1 MSQQSTGPGRRVT
14 AFRIFVLAAAYFVT
28 GRLGLLAAIPPGYAT
43 VVWPPSGIALA
54 ALLLYG
60 PNLWPGVLLGSFAV
74 NVATSFDPSGGSAAL
89 RSVLIPLMIAGG
101 AALQA
106 LLGSLLVRRHVGSPL
121 ELLREQEVMKFFLLG
136 GPLSCVINAT
146 AGVGTLLLWD
156 SIRPEQVPFSWWT
169 WWVGDSIGVGVAAPL
184 ILIFLAHPRE
194 VWRRR
199 RTSVGIPLA
208 WVFLLT
214 VGLFAW
220 VNATEQSGIRAEFEE
235 RSKKAAI
242 SVQAKLDAAAHRVHS
257 LADLYTAVPD
267 ADRATFSTFARRTLE
282 LNPGL
287 HSLSWNPRVA
297 GPDREAF
304 ERRVRESGIPGFRI
318 VEKTPGGGTAPA
330 PPRDEYIVVLHAEPP
345 GSDGMPA
352 GFDVASDP
360 RGRDA
365 LRRAAETGRPSATG
379 RVTLARAKG
388 DEEGILLFIPVYSS
402 GQAPTGMEERR
413 RDLRGFAVGAIRVKE
428 ILREALD
435 PHGDPSVRVEV
446 RDDAVPEPDGVLWTS
461 ASPASA
467 AAKSSVRE
475 PRGLV
480 ESGRI
485 EVGGRA
491 WSIVCR
497 ASTPYLVHAHT
508 WRPWITLA
516 GGMLFMGLL
525 AAFLLVVTGKAV
537 IIERFG
543 AERAA
548 ELSAANLSLQ
558 REIDVRRQA
567 EEQLVRKESE
577 LRQAQKMEAVGRLAG
592 GIAHDFNNLLTAILG
607 YGNLMDSKLGAGS
620 PLREEL
626 AEILKA
632 GARATDLT
640 RQLLA
645 FSRRQILV
653 PRVLDLNVVVAEM
666 GNILRRLIGE
676 HIELITR
683 PQSDLGRVR
692 ADRSQVEQVIM
703 NLAINARDAMPKG
716 GRLILETRDAEL
728 DRHYAEIHPEV
739 QPGPYVMLA
748 VTDTGQGMDVETLAK
763 IFEPFFT
770 TKERGKGTG
779 LGLSTVYGI
788 VKQSG
793 GHIGVY
799 SEPGQGSV
807 FKVYLPRVE
816 GRAEARKAPAEEAVP
831 QGGSESVMVV
841 EDEDSVRTLICS
853 VLHAAGYEVLSA
865 RNGLEALETFR
876 SAANPVQLLITDIV
890 MPGMYGREL
899 AEKLTTAHPGLK
911 VLFVSGYTENGAL
924 RPGGL
929 AEGAAFLSKPFL
941 PETLMRAVREVMD
954 GG

>member
-1 MSQQSTGPGRRVT
+1 
-14 AFRIFVLAAAYFVT
+14 
-28 GRLGLLAAIPPGYAT
+28 
-43 VVWPPSGIALA
+43 
-54 ALLLYG
+54 
-60 PNLWPGVLLGSFAV
+60 
-74 NVATSFDPSGGSAAL
+74 
-89 RSVLIPLMIAGG
+89 
-101 AALQA
+101 
-106 LLGSLLVRRHVGSPL
+106 
-121 ELLREQEVMKFFLLG
+121 MKFFLLG
-136 GPLSCVINAT
+136 GPLSCVINST
-146 AGVGTLLLWD
+146 AGVGTLLLWG
-156 SIRPEQVPFSWWT
+156 SIRPEQVPFTWWT

-184 ILIFLAHPRE
+184 IFILLAHPRD

-199 RTSVGIPLA
+199 QASVGVPLA
-208 WVFLLT
+208 WVFFLT
-214 VGLFAW
+214 IGLFAW

-235 RSKKAAI
+235 RSKKAALA
-242 SVQAKLDAAAHRVHS
+242 VQSKLDAAVHRVHS
-257 LADLYTAVPD
+257 LADLYTSVPEV
-267 ADRATFSTFARRTLE
+267 DRSTFSTFARRTLE
-282 LNPGL
+282 LNPEI

-297 GPDREAF
+297 GPDRDSF
-304 ERRVRESGIPGFRI
+304 ERHAREAGYPGFRI
-318 VEKTPGGGTAPA
+318 VEKNPGGRPAPA
-330 PPRDEYIVVLHAEPP
+330 PPREEYIVVLHAEPP
-345 GSDGMPA
+345 GSDGIPA
-352 GFDVASDP
+352 GYDVASDP
-360 RGRDA
+360 RGRAA
-365 LRRAAETGRPSATG
+365 LRRASETGRPSATG
-379 RVTLARAKG
+379 RVKLAREKG
-388 DEEGILLFIPVYSS
+388 DEDGILVFIPVYSS
-402 GQAPTGMEERR
+402 GQAPTGMEDRR
-413 RDLRGFAVGAIRVKE
+413 RDLRGFAIGALRVNE
-428 ILREALD
+428 ILRGALD
-435 PHGDPSVRVEV
+435 PDADPNVRVEV
-446 RDDAVPEPDGVLWTS
+446 RDEAASDPDRVLWS
-461 ASPASA
+461 NGPPATGA
-467 AAKSSVRE
+467 VTNLPALQIERE
-475 PRGLV
+475 PVGLV

-497 ASTPYLVHAHT
+497 ATAPYLVHAHT

-548 ELSAANLSLQ
+548 ELSTANLSLQ
-558 REIDVRRQA
+558 REIDVRKQA
-567 EEQLVRKESE
+567 QEELVRKESE

-607 YGNLMDSKLGAGS
+607 YGNLMDAKLGAAS

-653 PRVLDLNVVVAEM
+653 PKVLDLNAVVDEM

-683 PQSDLGRVR
+683 AQPDLGRVR

-716 GRLILETRDAEL
+716 GRLMIETRDVNL
-728 DRHYAEIHPEV
+728 DEHYAGTHPEIR
-739 QPGPYVMLA
+739 PGPYVMLA
-748 VTDTGQGMDVETLAK
+748 VTDSGQGMDVETQAK

-793 GHIGVY
+793 GHVAVY

-816 GRAEARKAPAEEAVP
+816 GRAEARKAPADESAP
-831 QGGSESVMVV
+831 QGGSETVMVV
-841 EDEDSVRTLICS
+841 EDEESVRSLICS
-853 VLHAAGYEVLSA
+853 VLKAAGYEVFSA
-865 RNGLEALETFR
+865 GNGPEALEEFR
-876 SAANPVQLLITDIV
+876 KTSKPVHLLITDIV

-899 AEKLTTAHPGLK
+899 AGILTAAHPGLR
-911 VLFVSGYTENGAL
+911 VLFVSGYTENGVL

-929 AEGAAFLSKPFL
+929 DEGAAFLSKPFL

>member
-1 MSQQSTGPGRRVT
+1 VNVKTPGTGWLVT
-14 AFRIFVLAAAYFVT
+14 ALRILLLAAAYFVT

-60 PNLWPGVLLGSFAV
+60 PSLWPGVVLGSFAV
-74 NVATSFDPSGGSAAL
+74 NVATSFDASSGAASL
-89 RSVLIPLMIAGG
+89 RSVLIPLMIGGG
-101 AALQA
+101 AGLQA

-146 AGVGTLLLWD
+146 TGVGTLLLWG

-184 ILIFLAHPRE
+184 IFILLAEPRD

-199 RTSVGIPLA
+199 RISVGIPLA
-208 WVFLLT
+208 CVFFLT
-214 VGLFAW
+214 IGLFAW

-235 RSKKAAI
+235 RSKKAGI
-242 SVQAKLDAAAHRVHS
+242 SVQSKLDAALHRVHS

-282 LNPGL
+282 LNPGI
-287 HSLSWNPRVA
+287 HSLSWNPRVS
-297 GPDREAF
+297 GRDRDEF
-304 ERRVRESGIPGFRI
+304 ESQARASGYPGFRI
-318 VEKTPGGGTAPA
+318 VEKGPGGKPAPA
-330 PPRDEYIVVLHAEPP
+330 AAREEYIVVLHAEPP
-345 GSDGMPA
+345 GSDGIPA
-352 GFDVASDP
+352 GYDIASDP
-360 RGRDA
+360 RGRAA
-365 LRRAAETGRPSATG
+365 LRRASETGRPSATG
-379 RVTLARAKG
+379 RVHLVREKG
-388 DEEGILLFIPVYSS
+388 DEDGVLIFIPVYSS
-402 GQAPTGMEERR
+402 GQAPSGMEDRR
-413 RDLRGFAVGAIRVKE
+413 RDLRGFAIGAIRVKE
-428 ILREALD
+428 IFREALD
-435 PHGDPSVRVEV
+435 PHVDPNVRVEV
-446 RDDAVPEPDGVLWTS
+446 RDEAAPESERVLW
-461 ASPASA
+461 ASVPSTPDAATPAE
-467 AAKSSVRE
+467 RD

-485 EVGGRA
+485 DVGGRA

-497 ASTPYLVHAHT
+497 ATAPYLVHAHT

-525 AAFLLVVTGKAV
+525 AAFLLVVTGQAV

-558 REIDVRRQA
+558 REIDVRKQA
-567 EEQLVRKESE
+567 QEELVRKESE

-607 YGNLMDSKLGAGS
+607 YGNLMDAKLGAAS

-653 PRVLDLNVVVAEM
+653 PKVLDLNTVVGDM

-683 PQSDLGRVR
+683 AQPDLGRVR

-716 GRLILETRDAEL
+716 GRLILETRDADL
-728 DRHYAEIHPEV
+728 DAHYAETHPEV
-739 QPGPYVMLA
+739 HPGPYVMLA

-816 GRAEARKAPAEEAVP
+816 GRAEPRKAPAGETAP
-831 QGGSESVMVV
+831 QGGSETVMVV
-841 EDEDSVRTLICS
+841 EDEDTVRTLICS
-853 VLHAAGYEVLSA
+853 VLNSAGYDVLSA
-865 RNGLEALETFR
+865 GNGPEALESFR
-876 SAANPVQLLITDIV
+876 KTTKPVHLLITDIV

-899 AEKLTTAHPGLK
+899 AEKLTAAYPGLK
-911 VLFVSGYTENGAL
+911 VLYVSGYTENGAL